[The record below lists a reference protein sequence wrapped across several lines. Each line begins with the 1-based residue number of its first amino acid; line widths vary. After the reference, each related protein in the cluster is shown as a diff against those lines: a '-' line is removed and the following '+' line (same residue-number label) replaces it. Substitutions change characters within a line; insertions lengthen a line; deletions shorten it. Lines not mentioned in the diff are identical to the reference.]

1 MTLDQVIAGIT
12 PADTAA
18 MERAKARWDSI
29 AKPLGSLGALEEAV
43 IRIAGMTGSAD
54 VDISKRAV
62 VVMCAD
68 NGVVAQG
75 VTQTGQEV
83 TAIVAENMST
93 GDTSVCAMARS
104 AGAEVVPVDIGTAV
118 PLTGAR
124 IVQRCV
130 RRGTADMT
138 RGPAM
143 SREEAVQAVLTG
155 VETARELCAG
165 GVHLLATGEMGIGN
179 TTTSSA
185 VAAVL
190 LGQEPVVMTG
200 LASLG
205 MVEGVGGGKFAP
217 ERTITRAEF
226 TVMAMRFARLPEGG
240 ENPFSDVTSSDWFY
254 DQVVGA
260 VQYGW
265 ITGYTDGTFRPEATI
280 TRAEVTA
287 ITNRLLDRAADEDYV
302 DDHAGELRQFPDVSA
317 SYWAYHDIVE
327 ATNAH
332 SYRVY
337 DGEEHWM

>member
-43 IRIAGMTGSAD
+43 IRIAGMTGSAE

-138 RGPAM
+138 QGPAM
-143 SREEAVQAVLTG
+143 SRGEAVQAVLTG

-200 LASLG
+200 RGAGLSDAGLQKKIHAIETAVAVNRPDPADVLDVLWLPGTGKKNRPAGLLRVLCRPADTENVARAVLRHTHTLGLRRQLLQRLVLPRRATTCACGGASLPAKEYEL
-205 MVEGVGGGKFAP
+205 EGRMYV
-217 ERTITRAEF
+217 
-226 TVMAMRFARLPEGG
+226 
-240 ENPFSDVTSSDWFY
+240 
-254 DQVVGA
+254 
-260 VQYGW
+260 
-265 ITGYTDGTFRPEATI
+265 RPEADAVA
-280 TRAEVTA
+280 RQATA
-287 ITNRLLDRAADEDYV
+287 LGLGAPA
-302 DDHAGELRQFPDVSA
+302 LRFG
-317 SYWAYHDIVE
+317 
-327 ATNAH
+327 
-332 SYRVY
+332 RK
-337 DGEEHWM
+337 

>member
-1 MTLDQVIAGIT
+1 
-12 PADTAA
+12 
-18 MERAKARWDSI
+18 ME
-29 AKPLGSLGALEEAV
+29 
-43 IRIAGMTGSAD
+43 T
-54 VDISKRAV
+54 
-62 VVMCAD
+62 
-68 NGVVAQG
+68 
-75 VTQTGQEV
+75 
-83 TAIVAENMST
+83 
-93 GDTSVCAMARS
+93 
-104 AGAEVVPVDIGTAV
+104 
-118 PLTGAR
+118 
-124 IVQRCV
+124 
-130 RRGTADMT
+130 
-138 RGPAM
+138 
-143 SREEAVQAVLTG
+143 
-155 VETARELCAG
+155 
-165 GVHLLATGEMGIGN
+165 
-179 TTTSSA
+179 
-185 VAAVL
+185 
-190 LGQEPVVMTG
+190 

-226 TVMAMRFARLPEGG
+226 TVMAMHFARLPEGG

-287 ITNRLLDRAADEDYV
+287 ITNRLLDWAADEDYV
-302 DDHAGELRQFPDVSA
+302 DDHAGELRQFPDVST